1 MTLKHF
7 FYAATA
13 LVLASACRTEPAP
26 LKVGFS
32 QCSDDEWR
40 QQLNS
45 EFSREML
52 FHPDVRYEIKSAE
65 DCNEIQI
72 AHIEEFIK
80 ERVDLLVVS
89 PNEAEAI
96 TPVIEKAFDSGIPV
110 VLVDRKI
117 NSDKYTAYV
126 GADNLELG
134 YRGGS
139 MSQLLSLKE
148 RKYWRLKVW
157 SLPPRLWKGTAV
169 SYGQCRKPDAVATR
183 LMLTGLPTEPPQ
195 PSADISGMAAVRM

>member
-7 FYAATA
+7 FYAAIA

-134 YRGGS
+134 YRGG
-139 MSQLLSLKE
+139 
-148 RKYWRLKVW
+148 
-157 SLPPRLWKGTAV
+157 AV
-169 SYGQCRKPDAVATR
+169 CRNYC
-183 LMLTGLPTEPPQ
+183 
-195 PSADISGMAAVRM
+195 PSRSGNIGD